1 MNIGNKRIE
10 NRRNKLLFFYIIGL
24 SFTTLS
30 NVEPWFPILEK
41 YDLFLSAVGLI
52 IVLYAAIRYSNL
64 FVNHKTDEELELQ
77 NADNSISKECEEIN
91 KDADTAKDNTK
102 FLIKLF
108 LGILVINLFLIIADL
123 VKFTGD
129 FVRVL
134 YMNI

>member
-1 MNIGNKRIE
+1 MNVGNKRIE

-41 YDLFLSAVGLI
+41 YDLVLSTMGLI

-77 NADNSISKECEEIN
+77 NADNTILEECEEIN
-91 KDADTAKDNTK
+91 KDADTAKDKTK
-102 FLIKLF
+102 FLTKLY
-108 LGILVINLFLIIADL
+108 LGILVINLFLLLADL

-129 FVRVL
+129 FVRIL
-134 YMNI
+134 HMNI